1 MRIWMYAAALLAA
14 PVLAQPTLPTK
25 EPATEPAAGAAA
37 GAAAGPAAAPKKEP
51 AKKEA
56 AKAKPA
62 AAQGASIATVN
73 GVGVPRSR
81 QDLLMLQQAG
91 RGMPD
96 NEQTR
101 AMVREELINRE
112 VIAQE
117 AQKSGLAKTPEVQT
131 QLDLARQEVLISAYM
146 RDWVR
151 QNPVSDAEVQKEY
164 ERARAQAG
172 DKEYKARHILV
183 ESEEQ
188 AKNLIAELKKGGK
201 FEDLASK
208 NSKDPG
214 SAQRGGDL
222 DWNVPSTFDR
232 QFSDAMVKLEKGKYT
247 EAPVHTR
254 FGFHIIQLDDVR
266 PVKFPALNEVR
277 QRLSQQI
284 TQRKIDELVKSLRAK
299 AKVQ

>member
-1 MRIWMYAAALLAA
+1 MRIWIYAAVLLAA
-14 PVLAQPTLPTK
+14 PALAQPTLPS
-25 EPATEPAAGAAA
+25 
-37 GAAAGPAAAPKKEP
+37 KEP

-56 AKAKPA
+56 SKPRA
-62 AAQGASIATVN
+62 AAGQGGNIATVN
-73 GVGVPRSR
+73 GVAVPRAR
-81 QDLLMLQQAG
+81 QDFMLLQQAQ

-117 AQKSGLAKTPEVQT
+117 AQKSGLAKNAEVQM
-131 QLDLARQEVLISAYM
+131 QLDMARQEVLVGSYL

-151 QNPVSDAEVQKEY
+151 KNPVTDAEVQKEY
-164 ERARAQAG
+164 ERVKAQSG

-188 AKNLIAELKKGGK
+188 AKSLIDELKKGGK
-201 FEDLASK
+201 FEELASK

-222 DWNVPSTFDR
+222 DWNVPSTFDK

-247 EAPVHTR
+247 ETPVHTR
-254 FGFHIIQLDDVR
+254 YGFHIIQLDDVR

-284 TQRKIDELVKSLRAK
+284 TQHKIDQLVKSLRAK